1 MLKKILSIAGKPG
14 LYKLV
19 SNGKN
24 MLIVENLETGKRI
37 PAYARDRI
45 VSLGD
50 IAMYTV
56 GDEVPLS
63 KVLTSIFNE
72 LDGKVVDPSA
82 SATPEAL
89 HAFLEKVLPDYD
101 RTRVYNNDI
110 KKLIQWYNLLINVGI
125 TSFEEVE
132 DEAPAAEAEAPTAE

>member
-45 VSLGD
+45 VALGD
-50 IAMYTV
+50 IAMYTTS
-56 GDEVPLS
+56 DEVPLG
-63 KVLTSIFNE
+63 KVLQSVFDNYA
-72 LDGKVVDPSA
+72 GKAIDK
-82 SATPEAL
+82 ATTTDQLSL
-89 HAFLEKVLPDYD
+89 HAFMEKVLPDYD
-101 RTRVYNNDI
+101 RLRVYNNDI
-110 KKLIQWYNLLINVGI
+110 KKLIQWYNILVGAGF
-125 TSFEEVE
+125 TEFVEQEQPATDEEST
-132 DEAPAAEAEAPTAE
+132 ASAE